1 MFRNFK
7 TDRPQAGTRVLA
19 FSPIYKRGDPMRL
32 RMVTVLPVGM
42 DEVTA
47 YATEQDIE
55 ESCLADALFK

>member
-1 MFRNFK
+1 
-7 TDRPQAGTRVLA
+7 
-19 FSPIYKRGDPMRL
+19 MRL

-55 ESCLADALFK
+55 DLAMADALFQ

>member
-7 TDRPQAGTRVLA
+7 TDRPEPGTRILA

-42 DEVTA
+42 EEITA

-55 ESCLADALFK
+55 ETCVADALFQ